1 MDTNYQIGL
10 NQLTQ
15 LYDKTLQDLVP
26 PVITTNTTKDFEP
39 DMDKLTSQDN
49 LALSKEDTKAP
60 TLTTSTILETAT
72 SLTQKTLDIPMTN
85 KEISELTIG
94 QIYNNTI
101 KTVVAIINDIST
113 LISEKDVITNAEF
126 RRRLL
131 KIFMLKERRMYV
143 GIVLIILSFIL
154 YFIDSSA

>member
-15 LYDKTLQDLVP
+15 LYDKTLQDLIP
-26 PVITTNTTKDFEP
+26 PVITTSTTKDFEP
-39 DMDKLTSQDN
+39 DMNKLTSQDN
-49 LALSKEDTKAP
+49 LALSEEDTKAP
-60 TLTTSTILETAT
+60 TLTTSAILDTAT
-72 SLTQKTLDIPMTN
+72 SLTQKTLNIPMTN

-101 KTVVAIINDIST
+101 KTVVAIINDISI
-113 LISEKDVITNAEF
+113 LLSEKDVLTNAEF

-131 KIFMLKERRMYV
+131 KIFMLEERRMYV